1 MISLGSGPC
10 AVTYIFSGDY
20 FGIFNHSLIFQAV
33 TRHVFVLLQ
42 TCLWLMFG
50 WVQTE
55 CIKLF
60 YLEECP
66 FCCKWPQASLL
77 VLSRTTSFINVMWCT
92 FGSLR
97 QWLEMFNN
105 FQCHYGYSICPSA
118 LLLESHPSW
127 KIRKKKYQ
135 GEKLYPAHPFG
146 SHIQGSPDLHT
157 WFAVPWCHVAIST
170 QLQTWQAG
178 RITVLSRAFPT
189 AHGSQLL
196 SSFPVLPCK
205 GISHPHQAGDSGQAW
220 SVSWETQDN
229 LPSPIAWVHKNLL
242 QALVNKSKHITPNT
256 A

>member
-127 KIRKKKYQ
+127 KIRKKKNTR
-135 GEKLYPAHPFG
+135 EKSF
-146 SHIQGSPDLHT
+146 
-157 WFAVPWCHVAIST
+157 T
-170 QLQTWQAG
+170 QLIPLDPIFRALQTCTHDLQC
-178 RITVLSRAFPT
+178 
-189 AHGSQLL
+189 HG
-196 SSFPVLPCK
+196 
-205 GISHPHQAGDSGQAW
+205 AM
-220 SVSWETQDN
+220 
-229 LPSPIAWVHKNLL
+229 
-242 QALVNKSKHITPNT
+242 
-256 A
+256 

>member
-77 VLSRTTSFINVMWCT
+77 VLSRTTSFINVIWCT
-92 FGSLR
+92 FRSLR

-127 KIRKKKYQ
+127 KIRKKKKKNTR
-135 GEKLYPAHPFG
+135 EKSF
-146 SHIQGSPDLHT
+146 
-157 WFAVPWCHVAIST
+157 T
-170 QLQTWQAG
+170 QLIPLDPIFRALQTCTHDLQC
-178 RITVLSRAFPT
+178 
-189 AHGSQLL
+189 HG
-196 SSFPVLPCK
+196 
-205 GISHPHQAGDSGQAW
+205 AM
-220 SVSWETQDN
+220 
-229 LPSPIAWVHKNLL
+229 
-242 QALVNKSKHITPNT
+242 
-256 A
+256 